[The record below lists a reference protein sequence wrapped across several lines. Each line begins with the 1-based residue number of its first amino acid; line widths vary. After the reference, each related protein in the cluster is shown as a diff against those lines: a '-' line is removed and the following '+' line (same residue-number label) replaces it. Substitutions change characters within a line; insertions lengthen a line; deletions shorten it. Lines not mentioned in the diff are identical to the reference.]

1 MKQYKRTDRLQ
12 EQILRDISSLLEQPL
27 KEHAGGLLTI
37 TRVKVTADLRYA
49 TIYYSFLGRDED
61 RRRAESYIE
70 REKGRLRSELARG
83 LRTRNVPELT
93 FKFDPSIEESI
104 RIEQLF
110 EQIKNEGNKNS

>member
-12 EQILRDISSLLEQPL
+12 EQILRDVSSLVDQPL
-27 KEHAGGLLTI
+27 KEHAGGLLTF

-49 TIYYSFLGRDED
+49 TVYYSFLGSDED
-61 RRRAESYIE
+61 RRRAEGFLE
-70 REKGRLRSELARG
+70 REKGKIRSGLGRG

-93 FKFDPSIEESI
+93 FKFDPSVEESI